1 MMKPV
6 LAIMIFSIFIPSFYA
21 ASWSLDLPGDDGLF
35 VLKNQDRDALSF
47 PSDAHCSIEWD
58 GFFIDSLGQGVYSIT
73 DEDGGEIIIF
83 AASLEETLISSI
95 LNEYGQEL
103 DGLVFLSSIPF
114 LIESLAGVDGCFLFL
129 VNRPA
134 SGYQEEAASM
144 GFSLSI
150 IPAGSVMYM
159 QDGLVTTSAQIR
171 AESVSCPCCDESF
184 RLRLSPFGEV
194 LYIGR

>member
-1 MMKPV
+1 MKPV

-35 VLKNQDRDALSF
+35 VLKNQDRDALAF

-83 AASLEETLISSI
+83 AASQEETLISSI
-95 LNEYGQEL
+95 LKENGEEL
-103 DGLVFLSSIPF
+103 DGLVFLSSIP
-114 LIESLAGVDGCFLFL
+114 LITSLGRVEGCFLFL

-144 GFSLSI
+144 GFTLSI

-184 RLRLSPFGEV
+184 RIRLSPFGEV

>member
-1 MMKPV
+1 MKPV

>member
-35 VLKNQDRDALSF
+35 VLKNQDRDALAF

-83 AASLEETLISSI
+83 AASMEEALISSI

-103 DGLVFLSSIPF
+103 DGLVFLSSIP

-144 GFSLSI
+144 GFTLSI

-184 RLRLSPFGEV
+184 RIRLSPFGEV

>member
-1 MMKPV
+1 MKPV

-103 DGLVFLSSIPF
+103 DGLVFLSSIP

-144 GFSLSI
+144 GFTLSI

>member
-1 MMKPV
+1 MKPV

-35 VLKNQDRDALSF
+35 VLKNQDRDALAF

-83 AASLEETLISSI
+83 AASMEEALISSI

-103 DGLVFLSSIPF
+103 DGLVFLSSIP

-144 GFSLSI
+144 GFTLSI

-184 RLRLSPFGEV
+184 RIRLSPFGEV

>member
-1 MMKPV
+1 MKPV

-35 VLKNQDRDALSF
+35 VLKNQDRDALAF

-114 LIESLAGVDGCFLFL
+114 IESLAGVDGCFLFL

-144 GFSLSI
+144 GFTLSI
-150 IPAGSVMYM
+150 IPVGSLMYM

>member
-1 MMKPV
+1 MKPV

-35 VLKNQDRDALSF
+35 VLKNQDRDALAF

-103 DGLVFLSSIPF
+103 DGLVFLSSIP

-144 GFSLSI
+144 GFTLSI
-150 IPAGSVMYM
+150 IPVGSLMYM

>member
-1 MMKPV
+1 MKPV

-35 VLKNQDRDALSF
+35 VLKNQDRDALAF
-47 PSDAHCSIEWD
+47 PSDAHCSIEWE

-103 DGLVFLSSIPF
+103 DGLVFLSSIP
-114 LIESLAGVDGCFLFL
+114 LIESLVGVDGCFLFL

-144 GFSLSI
+144 GFTLSI

-184 RLRLSPFGEV
+184 RIRLSPFGEV

>member
-1 MMKPV
+1 
-6 LAIMIFSIFIPSFYA
+6 MIFSIFIPSFYA

-35 VLKNQDRDALSF
+35 VLKNQDRDALAF
-47 PSDAHCSIEWD
+47 HSDAHCSIEWD

-103 DGLVFLSSIPF
+103 DGLVFLSSIP

-150 IPAGSVMYM
+150 IPEGSVMYM

>member
-35 VLKNQDRDALSF
+35 VLKNQDRDALAF
-47 PSDAHCSIEWD
+47 PSDAHCSIEWE

-103 DGLVFLSSIPF
+103 DGLVFLSSIP
-114 LIESLAGVDGCFLFL
+114 LIESLVGVDGCFLFL

-144 GFSLSI
+144 GFTLSI

-184 RLRLSPFGEV
+184 RIRLSPFGEI

>member
-1 MMKPV
+1 MKPV

-35 VLKNQDRDALSF
+35 VLKNQDRDALAF
-47 PSDAHCSIEWD
+47 PSDAHCSIEWE

-103 DGLVFLSSIPF
+103 DGLVFLSSIP
-114 LIESLAGVDGCFLFL
+114 LIESLVGVDGCFLFL

-144 GFSLSI
+144 GFTLSI

-184 RLRLSPFGEV
+184 RIRLSPFGEI

>member
-1 MMKPV
+1 
-6 LAIMIFSIFIPSFYA
+6 MIFSIFIPSFYA

-35 VLKNQDRDALSF
+35 VLKNQGRDALAF
-47 PSDAHCSIEWD
+47 PSDAHCSIEWE

-103 DGLVFLSSIPF
+103 DGLVFLSSIP

-144 GFSLSI
+144 GFTLSI

-184 RLRLSPFGEV
+184 RIRLSPFGEV

>member
-1 MMKPV
+1 MKPV
-6 LAIMIFSIFIPSFYA
+6 LAIIIFSIFIPSFYA

-35 VLKNQDRDALSF
+35 VLKNQDRDALAF

-83 AASLEETLISSI
+83 AASMEEALISSI

-103 DGLVFLSSIPF
+103 DGLVFLSSIP

-144 GFSLSI
+144 GFTLSI

-184 RLRLSPFGEV
+184 RIRLSPFGEV

>member
-1 MMKPV
+1 MKPV

-35 VLKNQDRDALSF
+35 VLKNQDRDALAF

-103 DGLVFLSSIPF
+103 DGLVFLSSIP

-144 GFSLSI
+144 GFTLSI
-150 IPAGSVMYM
+150 IPVGSLMYM

-171 AESVSCPCCDESF
+171 AESVSCPCCGESF

>member
-35 VLKNQDRDALSF
+35 VLKNQDRDALAF
-47 PSDAHCSIEWD
+47 PSDAHCSIEWE

-103 DGLVFLSSIPF
+103 DGLVFLSSIP
-114 LIESLAGVDGCFLFL
+114 LIESLVGVDGCFLFL

-144 GFSLSI
+144 GFTLSI

-184 RLRLSPFGEV
+184 RIRLSPFGEV

>member
-35 VLKNQDRDALSF
+35 VLKNQDRDALAF

-83 AASLEETLISSI
+83 AASMEEALISSI
-95 LNEYGQEL
+95 LKENGEEL
-103 DGLVFLSSIPF
+103 DGRVFLSSIP

-144 GFSLSI
+144 GFTLSI

-184 RLRLSPFGEV
+184 RIRLSPFGEV

>member
-35 VLKNQDRDALSF
+35 VLKNQDRDALAF

-95 LNEYGQEL
+95 LKENGEEL
-103 DGLVFLSSIPF
+103 DGLVFLSSIP
-114 LIESLAGVDGCFLFL
+114 LIESLVGVDGCFLFL

-144 GFSLSI
+144 GFTLSI

-184 RLRLSPFGEV
+184 RIRLSPFGEV

>member
-6 LAIMIFSIFIPSFYA
+6 LAIMIVSIFIPSFYA

-35 VLKNQDRDALSF
+35 VLKNQDRDALAF

-103 DGLVFLSSIPF
+103 DGLVFLSSIP

-144 GFSLSI
+144 GFTLSI

>member
-35 VLKNQDRDALSF
+35 VLKNQDRDALAF

-83 AASLEETLISSI
+83 AASMEEALISSI
-95 LNEYGQEL
+95 LKENGEEL
-103 DGLVFLSSIPF
+103 DGLVFLSSIP

-144 GFSLSI
+144 GFTLSI

-184 RLRLSPFGEV
+184 RIRLSPFGEV

>member
-1 MMKPV
+1 
-6 LAIMIFSIFIPSFYA
+6 MIFSIFIPSFYA

-35 VLKNQDRDALSF
+35 VLKNQDRDALAF

-83 AASLEETLISSI
+83 AASMEEALISSI
-95 LNEYGQEL
+95 LKENGEEL
-103 DGLVFLSSIPF
+103 DGLVFLSSIP
-114 LIESLAGVDGCFLFL
+114 LIESLAEVDGCFLFL

-134 SGYQEEAASM
+134 AGYQEEAASM
-144 GFSLSI
+144 GFTLSI

>member
-1 MMKPV
+1 MKPV
-6 LAIMIFSIFIPSFYA
+6 LAIMIFSIFIPVSFA

-35 VLKNQDRDALSF
+35 VLKNHDRQALAF

-103 DGLVFLSSIPF
+103 DGLVFLSSIP

-144 GFSLSI
+144 GFTLSI
-150 IPAGSVMYM
+150 IPVGSLMYM

>member
-1 MMKPV
+1 MKPV

-35 VLKNQDRDALSF
+35 VLKNQDRDALAF

-83 AASLEETLISSI
+83 AASMEEALISSI
-95 LNEYGQEL
+95 LKENGEEL
-103 DGLVFLSSIPF
+103 DGLVFLSSIP

-144 GFSLSI
+144 GFTLSI

-184 RLRLSPFGEV
+184 RIRLSPFGEV

>member
-35 VLKNQDRDALSF
+35 VLKNQDRDALAF

-83 AASLEETLISSI
+83 AASQEETLISSI
-95 LNEYGQEL
+95 LKENGEEL
-103 DGLVFLSSIPF
+103 DGLVFLSSIP

-144 GFSLSI
+144 GFTLSI

-184 RLRLSPFGEV
+184 RIRLSPFGEV

>member
-1 MMKPV
+1 MKPV

-35 VLKNQDRDALSF
+35 VLKNQDRDALAF

-83 AASLEETLISSI
+83 AASMEEALISSI
-95 LNEYGQEL
+95 LKENGEEL
-103 DGLVFLSSIPF
+103 DGLVFLSSIP

-144 GFSLSI
+144 GFTLSI

-184 RLRLSPFGEV
+184 RIRLSPLGEV

>member
-35 VLKNQDRDALSF
+35 VLKNQDRDALAF
-47 PSDAHCSIEWD
+47 PSDAHCSIEWE

-95 LNEYGQEL
+95 LKENGEEL
-103 DGLVFLSSIPF
+103 DGLVFLSSIP
-114 LIESLAGVDGCFLFL
+114 LITSLGRVEGCFLFL

>member
-1 MMKPV
+1 MKPV

-35 VLKNQDRDALSF
+35 VLKNQDRDALAF

-103 DGLVFLSSIPF
+103 DGLVFLSSIP

-144 GFSLSI
+144 GFTLSI

-184 RLRLSPFGEV
+184 RIRLSPFGEV

>member
-35 VLKNQDRDALSF
+35 VLKNQDRDALAF

-103 DGLVFLSSIPF
+103 DGLVFLSSIP
-114 LIESLAGVDGCFLFL
+114 LIESLAGVNGCFLFL

-134 SGYQEEAASM
+134 SGYQEEAASI
-144 GFSLSI
+144 GFTLSI
-150 IPAGSVMYM
+150 IPVGSLMYM

>member
-35 VLKNQDRDALSF
+35 VLKNQDRDALAF

-83 AASLEETLISSI
+83 AASMEEALISSI
-95 LNEYGQEL
+95 LKENGEEL
-103 DGLVFLSSIPF
+103 DGRVFLSSIP

-144 GFSLSI
+144 GFTLCI

-184 RLRLSPFGEV
+184 RIRLSPFGEV

>member
-1 MMKPV
+1 MKPV

-35 VLKNQDRDALSF
+35 VLKNQDRDALAF

-95 LNEYGQEL
+95 LKENGEEL
-103 DGLVFLSSIPF
+103 DGLVFLSSIP
-114 LIESLAGVDGCFLFL
+114 LIESLVGVDGCFLFL

-144 GFSLSI
+144 GFTLSI

-184 RLRLSPFGEV
+184 RIRLSPFGEV

>member
-35 VLKNQDRDALSF
+35 VLKNQDRDALAF

-73 DEDGGEIIIF
+73 DEDGGELIIF
-83 AASLEETLISSI
+83 AASQEETLISSI
-95 LNEYGQEL
+95 LKENGEEL
-103 DGLVFLSSIPF
+103 DGLVFLSSIP

-144 GFSLSI
+144 GFTLSI
-150 IPAGSVMYM
+150 IPAGSLMYM

-184 RLRLSPFGEV
+184 RIRLSPFGEV

>member
-1 MMKPV
+1 MKPV

-35 VLKNQDRDALSF
+35 VLKNQDRDALAF

-83 AASLEETLISSI
+83 AASMEEALISSI
-95 LNEYGQEL
+95 LKENGEEL
-103 DGLVFLSSIPF
+103 DGLVFLSSIP

-184 RLRLSPFGEV
+184 RIRLSPFGEV

>member
-1 MMKPV
+1 MKPV

-35 VLKNQDRDALSF
+35 VLKNQDRDALAF

-83 AASLEETLISSI
+83 AASQEETLISSI
-95 LNEYGQEL
+95 LKENGEEL
-103 DGLVFLSSIPF
+103 DGLVFLSSIP

-144 GFSLSI
+144 GFTLSI

-184 RLRLSPFGEV
+184 RIRLSPFGEV

>member
-1 MMKPV
+1 MKPV

-35 VLKNQDRDALSF
+35 VLKNQDRDALAF
-47 PSDAHCSIEWD
+47 PSDAHCSIEWE

-95 LNEYGQEL
+95 LKENGEEL
-103 DGLVFLSSIPF
+103 DGLVFLSSIP
-114 LIESLAGVDGCFLFL
+114 LITSLGRVEGCFLFL

>member
-1 MMKPV
+1 MKPV
-6 LAIMIFSIFIPSFYA
+6 FAIMIFSIFIPVSFA

-35 VLKNQDRDALSF
+35 VLKNHDRQALAF

-103 DGLVFLSSIPF
+103 DGLVFLSSIP
-114 LIESLAGVDGCFLFL
+114 LITSLGRVEGCFLFL

-144 GFSLSI
+144 GFTLSI
-150 IPAGSVMYM
+150 IPVGSLMYM

-171 AESVSCPCCDESF
+171 AESVSCPCCGESF

>member
-35 VLKNQDRDALSF
+35 VLKNHDREALAF
-47 PSDAHCSIEWD
+47 PSDAHCSIEWE

-83 AASLEETLISSI
+83 AASMEEALISSI
-95 LNEYGQEL
+95 LKENGEEL
-103 DGLVFLSSIPF
+103 DGLVFLSSIP

-144 GFSLSI
+144 GFTLSI

-184 RLRLSPFGEV
+184 RIRLSPFGEV

>member
-1 MMKPV
+1 M
-6 LAIMIFSIFIPSFYA
+6 
-21 ASWSLDLPGDDGLF
+21 
-35 VLKNQDRDALSF
+35 
-47 PSDAHCSIEWD
+47 
-58 GFFIDSLGQGVYSIT
+58 
-73 DEDGGEIIIF
+73 
-83 AASLEETLISSI
+83 EEALISSI
-95 LNEYGQEL
+95 LKENGEEL
-103 DGLVFLSSIPF
+103 DGRVFLSSIP

-144 GFSLSI
+144 GFTLSI

-184 RLRLSPFGEV
+184 RIRLSPFGEV

>member
-1 MMKPV
+1 MKPV

-35 VLKNQDRDALSF
+35 VLKNQDRDALAF

-83 AASLEETLISSI
+83 AASMEEALISSI
-95 LNEYGQEL
+95 LKENGEEL
-103 DGLVFLSSIPF
+103 DGRVFLSSIP

-144 GFSLSI
+144 GFTLSI

-184 RLRLSPFGEV
+184 RIRLSPFGEV

>member
-1 MMKPV
+1 MKPV

-35 VLKNQDRDALSF
+35 VLKNQDRDALAF

-103 DGLVFLSSIPF
+103 DGLVFLSSIP

-129 VNRPA
+129 VNRSA